1 MVTLTL
7 DVEGYSF
14 SFLSLS
20 TCICGYRAQTMH
32 QTQGYHSDYERESLT
47 SRNLQSV
54 QETYNE
60 KPNK

>member
-14 SFLSLS
+14 FFLSLS
-20 TCICGYRAQTMH
+20 TCIRGYRAQTMH